1 MKKHHLIT
9 TAMAGLTVL
18 TGGMLSSCSDEE
30 AVSTEQT
37 QAKASYYTAQAVNAD
52 TAEARAKVFPALAW
66 LPKGTNTYITGN
78 VTEFLSVYN
87 KISGSEPIEIPLE
100 LQAID
105 TLAIGLTEG
114 TEKTFEDLVNVHNQV
129 LEGILKEKQPDVD
142 RMIKSIADAAQKIKP
157 IYLVATCH
165 TEDEAKALAAQ
176 LNFLI
181 ALSLKDAPFLKTSQL
196 GGWNL
201 VTCKPADIPAEL
213 TGANLSACGDLA
225 VSLGIT
231 SRGNAMVAALTVN
244 PQELQVPATAAESVL
259 GTDAANALDDALNGK
274 GLAAASISPNLAN
287 ALRDYYVR
295 FVELAISGYSDMN
308 KRIGKKTES
317 VEQGVAAFKTLAAL
331 YKKLMPY
338 SKHPSGITLWQDGDL
353 HLCLQCDSGGVEFST
368 AQLNTTMP
376 QDALVYAY
384 GSGVANMNCPSMEDI
399 DRAAEAVF
407 TLVSISESASDAQKC
422 REIYNDIKGILPHLT
437 TLHNSMGKGW
447 VATADLS
454 ATETYYIT
462 PSIPAIQQP
471 APCIRLA
478 MQLDNRTAFENAV
491 ADTFAGVKALVQKY
505 SPKDAAEMDTALAS
519 IVKAQNGS
527 YTTYTHPVVNRPH
540 EGLKAGVV
548 ISDSALGVGSDMD
561 KTQQLCDSF
570 SGNTAVSG
578 IVVNLNMSIMEAYL
592 EQCKNALEAAKN
604 NPEIEADTISYIE
617 ELVQNRQ
624 DTLNEFRD
632 VLQIITGGSL
642 SITSENGCSKT
653 HIKVYTPA
661 LK

>member
-9 TAMAGLTVL
+9 TAMTGLTVL

-78 VTEFLSVYN
+78 VTEFLSVVN
-87 KISGSEPIEIPLE
+87 KVSGSEPFEIPLE
-100 LQAID
+100 LQSID

-114 TEKTFEDLVNVHNQV
+114 TEKACEDLVTVHNQV
-129 LEGILKEKQPDVD
+129 LEGILQEKQPDVD
-142 RMIKSIADAAQKIKP
+142 RMLKSIADAAQKIKP

-213 TGANLSACGDLA
+213 TGTNLSACGDLA

-259 GTDAANALDDALNGK
+259 GTDAANALDEALEGK
-274 GLAAASISPNLAN
+274 GLAALSISPNLAN

-295 FVELAISGYSDMN
+295 FVELAMSGYSEIN
-308 KRIGKKTES
+308 KRIGKEEDRTEKA
-317 VEQGVAAFKTLAAL
+317 VAAFKTLAAL

-338 SKHPSGITLWQDGDL
+338 SKYPSGITLWQDGDL
-353 HLCLQCDSGGVEFST
+353 HLCLQCDSDGVEFST

-376 QDALVYAY
+376 QDAFIYAY

-399 DRAAEAVF
+399 DRAAEAIF
-407 TLVSISESASDAQKC
+407 TLVSISESPSDAQKC
-422 REIYNDIKGILPHLT
+422 QELYNDIKGMLPHLD
-437 TLHNSMGKGW
+437 TLHNSLGKGW

-454 ATETYYIT
+454 ATETNYMAFT
-462 PSIPAIQQP
+462 VPAIQQP

-478 MQLDNRTAFENAV
+478 MQLDNRAAFEKAV
-491 ADTFAGVKALVQKY
+491 ADTFAGVKSLVQKY
-505 SPKDAAEMDTALAS
+505 SPRDAAEMDAALAGV
-519 IVKAQNGS
+519 IKAQNGS

-548 ISDSALGVGSDMD
+548 VSDSAVGVGSDMG
-561 KTQQLCDSF
+561 KTLQLCDTF

-578 IVVNLNMSIMEAYL
+578 IFINVDIRTFEAYF

-604 NPEIEADTISYIE
+604 APETEDDNISYIE
-617 ELVQNRQ
+617 ELVQ
-624 DTLNEFRD
+624 DSEDALNEFRE
-632 VLQIITGGSL
+632 VLRIITGGSL
-642 SITSENGCSKT
+642 SITSDKGCSKT